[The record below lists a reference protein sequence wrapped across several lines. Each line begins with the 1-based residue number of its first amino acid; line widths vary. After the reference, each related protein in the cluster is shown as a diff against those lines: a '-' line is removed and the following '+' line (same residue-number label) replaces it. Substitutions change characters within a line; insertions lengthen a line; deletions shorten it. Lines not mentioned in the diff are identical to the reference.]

1 MRRDTSTNKQVRLG
15 VIGVGGMGQGH
26 CLAIGEV
33 KEAVLTA
40 VCDVDETTAK
50 TVGEKYG
57 VPYFTDHRVLIKS
70 GLVDA
75 ITIAT
80 PHYQHPDI
88 AIDAFKQGLHVLSEK
103 PIAVTVSA
111 ADKMIRAAQKSGK
124 VFEVCYQRRGDAQFR
139 AAHKLIAEGKL
150 GDLIR
155 VNMLIADYRSQAY
168 YNSGGWRATWSGEGG
183 GVLFNQAPHMLD
195 IFCWLVG
202 LPKYLTAHT
211 RTSPLHEIEV
221 EDEAYAVV
229 EFANGAHGY
238 LYAST
243 TEVPT
248 TYRFE
253 IVGDKGKLL
262 LDDQGLR
269 FWKLDAPVS
278 TFTKKNKEMWGAPK
292 PEVTLLTADD
302 YKKILGPEFAKCD
315 ATHRGIIRNFC
326 GAILRGE
333 TRFAPGE
340 ECGAQVELADAIT
353 LSSHL
358 GKKVKLPISRKAYD
372 DLLAHLVAT
381 SEPKKTVKEQRVTDT
396 ARMKELKK

>member
-1 MRRDTSTNKQVRLG
+1 MSARISKQVRIG
-15 VIGVGGMGQGH
+15 VVGVGGMGQGH
-26 CLAIGEV
+26 CLAIGDV

-40 VCDVDETTAK
+40 VCDIDEPTAQ
-50 TVGEKYG
+50 TVAEKYG
-57 VPYFTDHRVLIKS
+57 VPYFTDHRALLKS

-124 VFEVCYQRRGDAQFR
+124 VFAVCYQRRGDAALR
-139 AAHKLIAEGKL
+139 SARKLIAQGKL
-150 GDLIR
+150 GEVIR
-155 VNMLIADYRSQAY
+155 VNMLIAEYRSQAY
-168 YNSGGWRATWSGEGG
+168 YNSGGWRATWKGEGG

-202 LPKYLTAHT
+202 LPKYVTAQT
-211 RTSPLHEIEV
+211 RTTLHDIEV
-221 EDEAYAVV
+221 EDEAFALV
-229 EFANGAHGY
+229 ELANGAHGY
-238 LYAST
+238 IYAST
-243 TEVPT
+243 TETPL

-269 FWKLDAPVS
+269 YWKLDFPIS
-278 TFTKKNKEMWGAPK
+278 TFTRQNKEMWGAPK

-302 YKKILGPEFAKCD
+302 FKKILGPEFAKCE

-333 TRFAPGE
+333 ARFAPGE
-340 ECGAQVELADAIT
+340 EGGAEVELADAIT

-358 GKKVKLPISRKAYD
+358 GKKVKLPISRRAYD
-372 DLLAHLVAT
+372 ELLAHLVAT
-381 SEPKKTVKEQRVTDT
+381 SQPKKTVKEQRVTDT
-396 ARMKELKK
+396 GRMKELKR